1 MSDSNKTSKVE
12 IMHRLNKLK
21 LKAGADL
28 GDGRAGFIDPLALHK
43 AQKAIDDK
51 EKEYDNELNTVLVQL
66 DSVWTDMRKMTEEK
80 KIKKAQD
87 QMFNFANHVKDLAET
102 YNYHLMK
109 HFGQSLRD
117 FCTKFNVENKAHHII
132 IQAHMDVM
140 RVAFEQGI
148 KDEGGP
154 AAQELKLIV
163 AKAIEVHS

>member
-1 MSDSNKTSKVE
+1 MSDSNSKKVQ
-12 IMHRLNKLK
+12 ILHRINKLK

-28 GDGRAGFIDPLALHK
+28 DDKRSGFIDPLAIHK

-51 EKEYDNELNTVLVQL
+51 EDEYGNELNAVLVQL
-66 DSVWTDMRKMTEEK
+66 DSVWTDMKTMKDEK

-87 QMFNFANHVKDLAET
+87 QMFNFANNVKDLAET
-102 YNYHLMK
+102 YSYHLMK

-117 FCTKFNVENKAHHII
+117 FCTKFDVEKKPHHII

-154 AAQELKLIV
+154 AAQELKKIV
-163 AKAIEVHS
+163 AKAIEQHG

>member
-1 MSDSNKTSKVE
+1 MSDSNKPTKVQ
-12 IMHRLNKLK
+12 IMHRINKLK

-28 GDGRAGFIDPLALHK
+28 EDGRAGFIDPLAVHK

-51 EKEYDNELNTVLVQL
+51 EAEYGNELSAVLVQL
-66 DSVWTDMRKMTEEK
+66 DSVWSDMKGMTEEK

-87 QMFNFANHVKDLAET
+87 QMFNFANNVKDLAET

-117 FCTKFNVENKAHHII
+117 FCTKVDVKNKAHHII

-154 AAQELKLIV
+154 AAQELKKIV